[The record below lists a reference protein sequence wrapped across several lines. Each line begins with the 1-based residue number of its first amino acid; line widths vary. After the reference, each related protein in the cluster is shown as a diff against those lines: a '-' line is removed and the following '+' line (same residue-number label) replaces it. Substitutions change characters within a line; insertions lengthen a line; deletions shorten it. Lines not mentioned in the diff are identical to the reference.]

1 MYRVLTHRALGPI
14 IFAVF
19 LTTFAFGQFETTLAM
34 LTKRLGVTDRGN
46 FYVFAYIGLILTLA
60 QGLLVRRLI
69 PRLGEYRMAL
79 GGVVLMTIGLLLIGQ
94 TAKTSSL
101 TMLIVVLPIVVV
113 GFSATTPALQ
123 SMLSLKSGD
132 DVQGEV
138 LGVGQSI
145 SSLARIAG
153 PVV

>member
-1 MYRVLTHRALGPI
+1 
-14 IFAVF
+14 
-19 LTTFAFGQFETTLAM
+19 
-34 LTKRLGVTDRGN
+34 
-46 FYVFAYIGLILTLA
+46 
-60 QGLLVRRLI
+60 
-69 PRLGEYRMAL
+69 MAL

-153 PVV
+153 PVVGMMLQERDLALPYWFAGLLMAFGTVMVSRLKYLSKSTFDGNPSTATATDGAV